1 MTGIKIPTNYKGF
14 SQLEVLEVL
23 RPLLKHFYDMGN
35 KDYLTKRSDCELL
48 GGFDLFELC
57 MKGVIRQLEDDK

>member
-1 MTGIKIPTNYKGF
+1 MEIPTDYKGF
-14 SQLEVLEVL
+14 TQLEIVEML

-48 GGFDLFELC
+48 NGFDLFELC
-57 MKGVIRQLEDDK
+57 MTGFKRQLEHEQ